1 MAKFDLAKTD
11 LLMRL
16 FEQPRETRD
25 PAWRAA
31 FLEAI
36 VDASLASTPQQL
48 IQGPDGFPY
57 FVLQSPP
64 VAQAF
69 TPYCVAHV
77 LEHCTNSGFGIVVEP
92 KPEGPQW
99 VFNYGEL
106 FSLRAYGEFGGEPVD
121 RDAAKGPAI
130 DLVKS
135 ETQIMVGAPS
145 EHMLPSWARRVIAA
159 FLTRSAHVAAPA
171 VFVMMQPPP
180 APPRSLVFNLHP
192 EAFPS
197 HAAFTA
203 AMNALSWYMPPHR
216 SVVALSEKSS
226 LNDAFVPLV

>member
-11 LLMRL
+11 LLTRL
-16 FEQPRETRD
+16 FAQPRATRD
-25 PAWRAA
+25 HAWRAA
-31 FLEAI
+31 FLDAI
-36 VDASLASTPQQL
+36 VDASLASTPQQV

-64 VAQAF
+64 VAQEF
-69 TPYCVAHV
+69 TPYCVSHV
-77 LEHCTNSGFGIVVEP
+77 LEHCTDRGFGIVV
-92 KPEGPQW
+92 
-99 VFNYGEL
+99 
-106 FSLRAYGEFGGEPVD
+106 EPVD

-130 DLVKS
+130 DVAKS
-135 ETQIMVGAPS
+135 DTQIMVGAPS
-145 EHMLPSWARRVIAA
+145 EHVLPLWARRVVAA
-159 FLTRSAHVAAPA
+159 FLTRSAHVTAPA

-197 HAAFTA
+197 HAAFSA

-216 SVVALSEKSS
+216 SVVALSQESS
-226 LNDAFVPLV
+226 LKDAFVPLV